1 MGRLVVVSHPLL
13 QVALTRIRDRE
24 TGIEGFRRAIT
35 TAARILAVEATRDL
49 PVKRV
54 SVRTP
59 IRRTSGSAL
68 KHGVVLVPVL
78 RAGVSML
85 EAFLEALPDAAVGF
99 VGQKRDE
106 RTLEPRNYL
115 FNVPQPL
122 GRRRVVVL
130 DPMLATG
137 GSSSATVAGLKER
150 GAKDLVC
157 VHLLAAPE
165 GVERF
170 VRDHPDVPLFV
181 GALDSKLNGSGF
193 IVPGLGDAGDRCFGT

>member
-1 MGRLVVVSHPLL
+1 MSRLVVVSHPLL
-13 QVALTRIRDRE
+13 QVALTRIRDRD
-24 TGIEGFRRAIT
+24 TGIEEFRRSI
-35 TAARILAVEATRDL
+35 TAASRILAVEATREL
-49 PVKRV
+49 PLKRV
-54 SVRTP
+54 AVRTP
-59 IRRTSGSAL
+59 IRKTSGSAL
-68 KHGVVLVPVL
+68 RDDVVLVPVL

-85 EAFLEALPDAAVGF
+85 EAFLEALPSAAVGF

-115 FNVPQPL
+115 FNVPAPL
-122 GRRRVVVL
+122 GRRRVLVL

-165 GVERF
+165 GVDRF
-170 VRDHPDVPLFV
+170 FQDHPEVPLFV
-181 GALDSKLNGSGF
+181 GALDSRLNRSGF